1 MAIGRPIEVWT
12 YNYEVLARL
21 TDQPADTVRQH
32 RIRHKFDPERLE
44 TVAVYLARFGTAE
57 IRKAIVEY
65 AINRDAN
72 ESPLLEPRPKKRR
85 TAKKTTPKKS

>member
-32 RIRHKFDPERLE
+32 RIRHKFDPNKLE

-72 ESPLLEPRPKKRR
+72 ASPLLEPRPKKR